1 MVIRVP
7 RLVLGVMLV
16 SFVPITLL
24 FLGATTVGVTWDE
37 KTHVLMLDT
46 FFAQGWN
53 VTPDALLPDGTPDPA
68 YIWGVYVYGPIGEL
82 FAHAV
87 ATLSGQETWSNVSL
101 DAGAYAARHVGIAI
115 LALVGVLAVGLT
127 VRIVTRSWAFGLI
140 GAAMLVVTPL
150 WVGQGMF
157 NIKDIP
163 VASGMAIA
171 TLGIVLLLSDDGR
184 RGVVLGVG
192 ALSSGA
198 VLAAGTRAAIGV
210 PIAACLVA
218 GFGMWSLLALRA
230 GDRTKFREPVRG
242 VLWGLAG
249 LTLAYGLLVLIYP
262 KAFANPFVLAWEAL
276 VVSARFPFD
285 EPVLTAGIWM
295 DQPPPWTYLPLW
307 FGAQLPVLIIVGAAG
322 FTAAWIVMIV
332 RRVLGQETVL
342 GDRQLAM
349 VAVVVCQMLLMP
361 VVAILFG
368 SNMYNGTRQFLFVV
382 PAAAILAALGVWFL
396 AQWLVARAGSPW
408 KIRALWAVVIVGVVA
423 PVITQVRLFPYNYV
437 GFNAVAS
444 AWPIS
449 ENWSTD
455 YWRASGRELIER
467 LPPGAESCAYEQ
479 SRKGELHPCS
489 AEPMFAPYVP
499 DRGTSAKPGSLG
511 PGEFWMVR
519 ENQGITEIPA
529 GCTLHDEITRPLWG
543 QEVTIGQIMRC
554 SSSAEPQALGAQSRS

>member
-1 MVIRVP
+1 MPRVVPAIMVACSLVA
-7 RLVLGVMLV
+7 LVLM
-16 SFVPITLL
+16 FVGSGTI
-24 FLGATTVGVTWDE
+24 GVTWDE

-68 YIWGVYVYGPIGEL
+68 YIWGVYVYGPVGEL
-82 FAHAV
+82 FAHGV
-87 ATLSGQETWSNVSL
+87 ATLTSQENWSIVSL
-101 DAGAYAARHVGIAI
+101 DPGAYAGRHLGVAI
-115 LALVGVLAVGLT
+115 LALVGVLAVGFT

-184 RGVVLGVG
+184 RGVLLGVL
-192 ALSSGA
+192 ALSTGA

-218 GFGMWSLLALRA
+218 GFGMWLLLALRA

-249 LTLAYGLLVLIYP
+249 LTLAYGLLMLIYP
-262 KAFANPFVLAWEAL
+262 NAFANPFVLAWEAL

-285 EPVLTAGIWM
+285 EPVLTAGMWM

-307 FGAQLPVLIIVGAAG
+307 LGAQLPVLIVVGAFG
-322 FTAAWIVMIV
+322 FAAAWIVMIV
-332 RRVLGQETVL
+332 RRILRQEAAL

-349 VAVVVCQMLLMP
+349 VAVVVCQMMLMP
-361 VVAILFG
+361 VVAVLFG

-382 PAAAILAALGVWFL
+382 PAAAVLAALGVWFL
-396 AQWLVARAGSPW
+396 AQWLVAQGGSPW
-408 KIRALWAVVIVGVVA
+408 KLRALWAVVIVGIVA
-423 PVITQVRLFPYNYV
+423 PVIIQVRLFPYNYV

-449 ENWSTD
+449 GNWSTD
-455 YWRASGRELIER
+455 YWRASGRELMER

-479 SRKGELHPCS
+479 SRKGDMHPCS
-489 AEPMFAPYVP
+489 VEPMFAPYVSG
-499 DRGTSAKPGSLG
+499 RGVTAKPAILG
-511 PGEFWMVR
+511 PGEYWMVR

-529 GCTLHDEITRPLWG
+529 GCTLHDQITRPLWG
-543 QEVTIGQIMRC
+543 QEVIIGQIMRC
-554 SSSAEPQALGAQSRS
+554 ASSAEPQALGAQSRS